1 MPFTVKATYRAQ
13 TRKLSF
19 PECNTFPSF
28 DQLYHQ
34 LYRVFP
40 ISHPIILSKLLFS
53 PDSSHSRLLISR
65 ELRTAE
71 EYALAVAPYTG
82 RAWTAPLLRFS
93 VFDETP
99 HKLPAISHTP
109 QNQASHPQK
118 PEILN
123 PFPVAEPSF
132 GRISYSHIP
141 PPPIIFSSRP
151 TQETID
157 VGNLETTAKPTVQQ
171 REPALCCS
179 VAQTKKE
186 IQELISS
193 FKVDLDRA
201 LSSLDSHAQRN
212 PISSAGFADAL
223 SPKIPPQVIPSVPS
237 PELVLPSV
245 PMYPPL
251 CQYNL
256 CWSCG
261 VLKQGPWF
269 DCANCTSKLCVT
281 CLENARI
288 SDCFSGS
295 PHVWKKQTCKYC
307 VPSATPVLTPSP
319 LQGTSWGSVPL
330 NSFGS
335 PLLPSVPTM
344 PPSVRE
350 EATKESP
357 SSLNVPF
364 AVPVAE
370 SVSVRNE
377 DNRVVHHDVWCDS
390 CHSVIEGIRH
400 KCLDCPD
407 FDLCTPCI
415 RGVAA
420 ETHNPFHEFFQIS
433 EPGRVVVHNVF
444 SGRGEQEVQQPPPRP
459 VDEVP
464 VPPPQ
469 PVVHSATCDLCES
482 RIYGDRYKCVTC
494 PDWDCCENCF
504 TITEEQ
510 HPRHAFVKITRP
522 ADYIRRD
529 TTVDEAHFAT
539 CNSCSRHIYGIRY
552 KCMHEDCPDFDLCS
566 VCEALPIAV
575 HPAHHPLLK
584 IKEVETVIPTVYR
597 NNSRVDAVPVNL
609 PGPPPVT
616 PRAPSPFGDYES
628 GFMRNPGLHT
638 DDVLSPE
645 MKPPSP
651 FYFQTQSV
659 RSLTP
664 EYQPSEIDQRPTAI
678 PAYNLPSVSARS
690 PSPAMMPGALPTFFN
705 LPPIESLSLSSMLNT
720 PPTTLPSIQI
730 PQRPQPVE
738 EEEPEGLIRTPSPLW
753 KHTPYTRSRAPLAIP
768 GQYLSDSH
776 RLSLSPKPASEPLVA
791 PSANPK
797 PTSPLSF
804 SEWRKMYGHKN
815 SFPDNLLSE
824 VESTSR
830 APSPVQSTVE
840 PGFWPENFQEIR
852 HLMGEEPSFSR
863 DLHQSAE
870 SRLPVEESPLI
881 LESEPLLA
889 RPPSSRSL
897 SNTDRSLRSLT
908 SILSGIQISPATRS
922 VTAPEPKESLTGT
935 LNAPVVRSESLTSSL
950 SSSEPLNAEF
960 VADRTLAC
968 GQVLAPGAEF
978 SKAWVMRNSGS
989 KSWPAGTQLV
999 FVAGESLGKDNTSM
1013 QPQAVGIVQP
1023 DEQIDVWTGELK
1035 APGTPGRY
1043 VSYYRL
1049 RDDEGNLFGHNLW
1062 LDISVSQ
1069 SSQRDTPETS
1079 TSSEGYLSS
1088 SSIMVMPQRAPTP
1101 SAASTDDQRETV
1113 DETAEGRSPDSS
1125 VPVSPMTARS
1135 VDDEVEISDA
1145 DSDTTGSLLSVPD
1158 SDSDEELWQDS
1169 RTSVHFER
1177 QEAQESQATMR
1188 VAQPSD
1194 EYVVLYDDAT
1204 SSEEED

>member
-99 HKLPAISHTP
+99 HKLPAISHTQ

-151 TQETID
+151 TQETVD

-179 VAQTKKE
+179 VARTKKE

-201 LSSLDSHAQRN
+201 ISSLDSHAQGN
-212 PISSAGFADAL
+212 PISSAGLADAL
-223 SPKIPPQVIPSVPS
+223 SPKIPLQVIPSVPS
-237 PELVLPSV
+237 PEL
-245 PMYPPL
+245 
-251 CQYNL
+251 YNL

-415 RGVAA
+415 RGVAT

-444 SGRGEQEVQQPPPRP
+444 SGHGEQEVQQPPPRP

-494 PDWDCCENCF
+494 PDWDCCVFNCVLNS
-504 TITEEQ
+504 ITEEQ
-510 HPRHAFVKITRP
+510 HPRHAFVKISRP

-584 IKEVETVIPTVYR
+584 IKEVETAIPRVYR
-597 NNSRVDAVPVNL
+597 NNSRVDAVSVNL

-616 PRAPSPFGDYES
+616 PRAPSRFGDYES

-638 DDVLSPE
+638 DDALSPE

-705 LPPIESLSLSSMLNT
+705 LPPIESLSL
-720 PPTTLPSIQI
+720 
-730 PQRPQPVE
+730 
-738 EEEPEGLIRTPSPLW
+738 
-753 KHTPYTRSRAPLAIP
+753 
-768 GQYLSDSH
+768 
-776 RLSLSPKPASEPLVA
+776 
-791 PSANPK
+791 
-797 PTSPLSF
+797 
-804 SEWRKMYGHKN
+804 
-815 SFPDNLLSE
+815 
-824 VESTSR
+824 STSR

-908 SILSGIQISPATRS
+908 SILS
-922 VTAPEPKESLTGT
+922 
-935 LNAPVVRSESLTSSL
+935 VRSESLTSSL

-989 KSWPAGTQLV
+989 KSWPEGTQLV

-1062 LDISVSQ
+1062 LE
-1069 SSQRDTPETS
+1069 DTPETS

-1088 SSIMVMPQRAPTP
+1088 SSIMVMPQRAPIP
-1101 SAASTDDQRETV
+1101 SA
-1113 DETAEGRSPDSS
+1113 TAEGRSPDSS
-1125 VPVSPMTARS
+1125 VAVSPMTARS
-1135 VDDEVEISDA
+1135 VDDEAEISDA

>member
-151 TQETID
+151 TQETVD

-179 VAQTKKE
+179 VARTKKE

-201 LSSLDSHAQRN
+201 LSSLDSHAQGN
-212 PISSAGFADAL
+212 PISSAGLADAL

-237 PELVLPSV
+237 PEL
-245 PMYPPL
+245 
-251 CQYNL
+251 YNL

-444 SGRGEQEVQQPPPRP
+444 SGHGEQEVQQPPPRP

-494 PDWDCCENCF
+494 PDWDCCVFNCVLNS
-504 TITEEQ
+504 ITEEQ
-510 HPRHAFVKITRP
+510 HPRHAFVKISRP

-664 EYQPSEIDQRPTAI
+664 ENQPSEIDQRPTAI

-840 PGFWPENFQEIR
+840 P
-852 HLMGEEPSFSR
+852 
-863 DLHQSAE
+863 
-870 SRLPVEESPLI
+870 
-881 LESEPLLA
+881 
-889 RPPSSRSL
+889 
-897 SNTDRSLRSLT
+897 
-908 SILSGIQISPATRS
+908 
-922 VTAPEPKESLTGT
+922 
-935 LNAPVVRSESLTSSL
+935 
-950 SSSEPLNAEF
+950 EPLNAEF

-989 KSWPAGTQLV
+989 KSWPEGTQLV

-1062 LDISVSQ
+1062 LE
-1069 SSQRDTPETS
+1069 DTPETS

-1088 SSIMVMPQRAPTP
+1088 SSIMVMPQRAPIP
-1101 SAASTDDQRETV
+1101 SAASTDDQHDTV

-1125 VPVSPMTARS
+1125 VAVSPMTARS
-1135 VDDEVEISDA
+1135 VDDEAEISDA
-1145 DSDTTGSLLSVPD
+1145 DSDTTGSLLSVLD

>member
-151 TQETID
+151 TQETVD

-179 VAQTKKE
+179 VARTKKE

-201 LSSLDSHAQRN
+201 LSSLDSHAQGN
-212 PISSAGFADAL
+212 PISSAGLADAL
-223 SPKIPPQVIPSVPS
+223 SPKIPP
-237 PELVLPSV
+237 
-245 PMYPPL
+245 
-251 CQYNL
+251 QYNL

-269 DCANCTSKLCVT
+269 DCANCTSKLCHACSYT
-281 CLENARI
+281 
-288 SDCFSGS
+288 
-295 PHVWKKQTCKYC
+295 
-307 VPSATPVLTPSP
+307 LT
-319 LQGTSWGSVPL
+319 TTRH
-330 NSFGS
+330 
-335 PLLPSVPTM
+335 LLG
-344 PPSVRE
+344 E

-364 AVPVAE
+364 AVSVAE

-444 SGRGEQEVQQPPPRP
+444 SGHGEQEVQQPPPRP

-494 PDWDCCENCF
+494 PDWDCCGELSLLFTHVSCCAHKTASRTSLLKLRLSVFNCVLNS
-504 TITEEQ
+504 ITEEQ
-510 HPRHAFVKITRP
+510 HPRHAFVKISRP

-638 DDVLSPE
+638 DD
-645 MKPPSP
+645 
-651 FYFQTQSV
+651 
-659 RSLTP
+659 
-664 EYQPSEIDQRPTAI
+664 
-678 PAYNLPSVSARS
+678 
-690 PSPAMMPGALPTFFN
+690 
-705 LPPIESLSLSSMLNT
+705 
-720 PPTTLPSIQI
+720 
-730 PQRPQPVE
+730 
-738 EEEPEGLIRTPSPLW
+738 EEPEGLIRTPSPLW

-776 RLSLSPKPASEPLVA
+776 RLSLSPKPVSEPLVA

-852 HLMGEEPSFSR
+852 HLMGEEPSFS
-863 DLHQSAE
+863 Q
-870 SRLPVEESPLI
+870 
-881 LESEPLLA
+881 
-889 RPPSSRSL
+889 
-897 SNTDRSLRSLT
+897 
-908 SILSGIQISPATRS
+908 
-922 VTAPEPKESLTGT
+922 PKESLTGT

-989 KSWPAGTQLV
+989 KSWPEGTQLV

-1088 SSIMVMPQRAPTP
+1088 SSIMVMPQRAPIP
-1101 SAASTDDQRETV
+1101 SAASTDDQHDTV

-1125 VPVSPMTARS
+1125 VAVSPMTARS
-1135 VDDEVEISDA
+1135 VDDEAEISDA

-1169 RTSVHFER
+1169 RT
-1177 QEAQESQATMR
+1177 T
-1188 VAQPSD
+1188 QPSD

>member
-99 HKLPAISHTP
+99 HKLPAISHTQ

-151 TQETID
+151 TQETVD

-179 VAQTKKE
+179 VARTKKE

-201 LSSLDSHAQRN
+201 ISSLDSHAQGN
-212 PISSAGFADAL
+212 PISSAGLADAL
-223 SPKIPPQVIPSVPS
+223 SPKIP
-237 PELVLPSV
+237 L
-245 PMYPPL
+245 
-251 CQYNL
+251 QYNL

-269 DCANCTSKLCVT
+269 DCANCTSKLCHACSYT
-281 CLENARI
+281 
-288 SDCFSGS
+288 
-295 PHVWKKQTCKYC
+295 
-307 VPSATPVLTPSP
+307 LT
-319 LQGTSWGSVPL
+319 TTRH
-330 NSFGS
+330 
-335 PLLPSVPTM
+335 LLG
-344 PPSVRE
+344 E

-444 SGRGEQEVQQPPPRP
+444 SGHGEQEVQQPPPRP

-494 PDWDCCENCF
+494 PDWDCCGELSLLFTHVSCCAHKTASRTSLLKLRLSVFNCVLNS
-504 TITEEQ
+504 ITEEQ
-510 HPRHAFVKITRP
+510 HPRHAFVKISRP

-584 IKEVETVIPTVYR
+584 IKEVETAIPRVYR
-597 NNSRVDAVPVNL
+597 NNSRVDAVSVNL

-616 PRAPSPFGDYES
+616 PRAPSRFGDYES

-638 DDVLSPE
+638 DDALSPE

-753 KHTPYTRSRAPLAIP
+753 KHTPYTRS
-768 GQYLSDSH
+768 Q
-776 RLSLSPKPASEPLVA
+776 
-791 PSANPK
+791 
-797 PTSPLSF
+797 
-804 SEWRKMYGHKN
+804 
-815 SFPDNLLSE
+815 
-824 VESTSR
+824 
-830 APSPVQSTVE
+830 
-840 PGFWPENFQEIR
+840 
-852 HLMGEEPSFSR
+852 
-863 DLHQSAE
+863 
-870 SRLPVEESPLI
+870 
-881 LESEPLLA
+881 
-889 RPPSSRSL
+889 
-897 SNTDRSLRSLT
+897 
-908 SILSGIQISPATRS
+908 
-922 VTAPEPKESLTGT
+922 PKESLTGT

-989 KSWPAGTQLV
+989 KSWPEGTQLV

-1079 TSSEGYLSS
+1079 TSEGYLSS
-1088 SSIMVMPQRAPTP
+1088 SSIMVMPQRAPIP
-1101 SAASTDDQRETV
+1101 SAVSTDDQHDTV

-1125 VPVSPMTARS
+1125 VAVSPMTARS
-1135 VDDEVEISDA
+1135 VDDEAEISDA

-1169 RTSVHFER
+1169 RT
-1177 QEAQESQATMR
+1177 T
-1188 VAQPSD
+1188 QPSD